1 MVCVVGTGP
10 ARGWE
15 LLGGGRPTSQPMGHR
30 KCIHS
35 RDPQRRGPLL
45 SLLLPACKVGC
56 SGQRASPD
64 RHTAL
69 LQPPMSLEPP
79 CKALPT
85 AWLQGQWLSD
95 SWPEQGCMCPQK
107 QQKLRCLLRHM
118 LHFMQCH
125 LTGTLVA
132 RMQTPP
138 LRGGVSHAPGGK
150 WLPDPIRDSSTAV
163 TGSSPVFVSRAIMSC
178 D

>member
-15 LLGGGRPTSQPMGHR
+15 LLGGSRPTSQPMGHR

-107 QQKLRCLLRHM
+107 QQKLCCLLRHM
-118 LHFMQCH
+118 LHCH
-125 LTGTLVA
+125 A
-132 RMQTPP
+132 
-138 LRGGVSHAPGGK
+138 VSPHWYSGGK
-150 WLPDPIRDSSTAV
+150 NADPTSPWRGQSCSWWEVAARPHQGLVHSSH
-163 TGSSPVFVSRAIMSC
+163 RELSC
-178 D
+178 LCLKSHNEL